1 VHVHDVFKLLSIL
14 STCMKTINARCLYS
28 KNKSHHPIFLKIK
41 PISIAKCKIF
51 FKFVSIESKFFNLP
65 NNEYK
70 TPFQIRR
77 ARKMEKYKISRK
89 INMLAI
95 SWEQCYCNKLQNQ
108 CCKHQKNFK
117 TRYPP
122 SSSSSIIQKVAHKP
136 QKKFKT

>member
-1 VHVHDVFKLLSIL
+1 MQDLL
-14 STCMKTINARCLYS
+14 
-28 KNKSHHPIFLKIK
+28 
-41 PISIAKCKIF
+41 
-51 FKFVSIESKFFNLP
+51 KFVGIESKFFNLP

>member
-1 VHVHDVFKLLSIL
+1 MLDVR
-14 STCMKTINARCLYS
+14 TQ

-51 FKFVSIESKFFNLP
+51 LKFVGIESKFFNLP